1 MILSLFEGSSL
12 IRSPVIEWI
21 EMEGYCHERGKAGHE
36 RGKACVTEAHLEAFD
51 DVGIILKGS
60 VAIPKG
66 KDAGSSAPAK

>member
-1 MILSLFEGSSL
+1 
-12 IRSPVIEWI
+12 
-21 EMEGYCHERGKAGHE
+21 MEGYCHE